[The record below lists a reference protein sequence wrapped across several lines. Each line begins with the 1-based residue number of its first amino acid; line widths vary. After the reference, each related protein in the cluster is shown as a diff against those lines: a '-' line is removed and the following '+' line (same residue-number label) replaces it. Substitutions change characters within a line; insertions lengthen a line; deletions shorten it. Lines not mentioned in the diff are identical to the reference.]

1 MLLRSHVE
9 KEKGSRAM
17 GENSTT
23 STTASGNGS
32 NFASPISVLPSF
44 ILLIIVLAIIIFA
57 CVLYRRAKQNRWTR
71 RLKLTKK
78 RIGVVAGDL
87 RAKKTEQNE
96 EDASQVRTRYSH
108 FILQISH
115 LFLGSRQQQQW
126 SP

>member
-115 LFLGSRQQQQW
+115 LFLDSRQQQQW